1 MNKNEQLIKLIEM
14 YASAR
19 GTNNQDL
26 SQLAA
31 ASLNTF
37 LNEHVVMELPP
48 TQQEPIE
55 TEE

>member
-26 SQLAA
+26 TQMAA

-37 LNEHVVMELPP
+37 LSEHMVVELPP